1 MFVGNIWN
9 TIKNCNSN
17 KQHSFKIILQ
27 TTGPIGAFI
36 KNKWIV
42 TLVYLGVFLL
52 ENRTDAEIISKGKF
66 VDETMYL
73 RGGGVVFFQ
82 PASYFLKTEYSLNSF
97 KYSVNSIIPA
107 VII

>member
-73 RGGGVVFFQ
+73 WGGG
-82 PASYFLKTEYSLNSF
+82 
-97 KYSVNSIIPA
+97 
-107 VII
+107 